1 MSIKEDKRGIFTTI
15 GAYTSFMENIKLPEQ
30 RDAFT
35 SISETKNDVVAF
47 MMDIIKSIVG
57 TDGLQETMG
66 KLLTDFTDNAEP
78 QLKTALRNQFMQ
90 FNAGDTLSS
99 TPFNTNGARVKA
111 SKIDIAG
118 KFKTSGNASVDDLL
132 HSNNVTS
139 FDSQA
144 YNAIVNAGTDV
155 VYNNLLVKYDS
166 VTDEFIFK
174 PNPAVAAQNATVGA
188 WMGNYIDKAVII
200 NKKDFL
206 TQVMNS
212 VYGTITANQK
222 KSVEQIYQELQ
233 VAKLLEKMING
244 DDSLVLTQDD
254 FDELLQ
260 KAKDLEKGIIYYD
273 MGCGMVGATLSLSG
287 FTNFIAQVSGKTDSF
302 TAGNAAA
309 ATIDESMKNTP
320 DVAAENKQT
329 VRDGFFKRLINAF
342 NLALS
347 QLTTTS
353 PQVRALQAI
362 MDMIKN
368 GVVLFTNTLNDIKKN
383 KVFIKCMVIEAIK
396 MISQYI
402 FNIAVAYLIAWLTPI
417 IKRLAQEKIIQYLGI
432 LKALI

>member
-15 GAYTSFMENIKLPEQ
+15 GAYTSFMENLKLPEQ
-30 RDAFT
+30 QDAFT
-35 SISETKNDVVAF
+35 SISQTKNDVVAF
-47 MMDIIKSIVG
+47 MMDVIKSIVG
-57 TDGLQETMG
+57 TDGLKETMG
-66 KLLTDFTDNAEP
+66 KLFTDFTDNAEP
-78 QLKTALRNQFMQ
+78 QLKTALRNQFIQ
-90 FNAGDTLSS
+90 FNAGDSISS
-99 TPFNTNGARVKA
+99 TQFNTTGARIKA
-111 SKIDIAG
+111 NKIDIYG

-132 HSNNVTS
+132 HSTNVTS

-144 YNAIVNAGTDV
+144 YSAIVNAGTDV
-155 VYNNLLVKYDS
+155 IYNNLLVKYDS
-166 VTDEFIFK
+166 ATDEFIFK
-174 PNPAVAAQNATVGA
+174 PNPAVAAQNATIGA
-188 WMGNYIDKAVII
+188 WMGNYIDDAVII

-233 VAKLLEKMING
+233 VAMLLEKLING
-244 DDSLVLTQDD
+244 DDSLELTQED

-287 FTNFIAQVSGKTDSF
+287 FTNFIAQVSGMTDSF

-320 DVAAENKQT
+320 EIAAENKQT

-342 NLALS
+342 NLALT

-353 PQVRALQAI
+353 PQVMALQAI
-362 MDMIKN
+362 MSLIQN
-368 GVVLFTNTLNDIKKN
+368 GAIQVSNTLETIKKN
-383 KVFIKCMVIEAIK
+383 KVFIKCMVQEAIK
-396 MISQYI
+396 MISEFI

-417 IKRLAQEKIIQYLGI
+417 IKRLTQEKIIQYLGI